1 MSTARASGAH
11 SFSRVCL
18 LQRVRFLEH
27 VAATVPLANV
37 SSQWGAMRCELGL
50 AMRWL
55 MTRVR
60 AGRAEEMGHDVLHR
74 EQYDVAVARAVAEL
88 RCV

>member
-37 SSQWGAMRCELGL
+37 SSQWGAQCDVNWAWRWRC
-50 AMRWL
+50 L

-60 AGRAEEMGHDVLHR
+60 AGRAEEMGHDVL
-74 EQYDVAVARAVAEL
+74 QF
-88 RCV
+88 